1 MNFDQL
7 KRKASELLSNQ
18 SIRISFLT
26 TLIICA
32 LIQYLPSIIFYRKNN
47 AENILFSIIFIILEI
62 LVMPFG
68 YAAYSHGT
76 DIIESNSKNRKDYL
90 IEIRDHFTD
99 LLAVYFLAFIITVC
113 PVFCI
118 LTPIF
123 LGLLFN
129 SFESIILLMIPFT
142 VFSIVVIIYIIL
154 RLSVFPYLFKLG
166 DHNTISLLKRSWALT
181 KNETGTLFSIA
192 LKSLIFPIIFA
203 IFIGVIQI
211 YLPSYFSTILGIIYT
226 TMINYFFMPHF
237 YLHMILYYQY
247 LIKYKTT
254 EY

>member
-90 IEIRDHFTD
+90 I
-99 LLAVYFLAFIITVC
+99 
-113 PVFCI
+113 
-118 LTPIF
+118 
-123 LGLLFN
+123 
-129 SFESIILLMIPFT
+129 
-142 VFSIVVIIYIIL
+142 
-154 RLSVFPYLFKLG
+154 
-166 DHNTISLLKRSWALT
+166 
-181 KNETGTLFSIA
+181 
-192 LKSLIFPIIFA
+192 
-203 IFIGVIQI
+203 
-211 YLPSYFSTILGIIYT
+211 
-226 TMINYFFMPHF
+226 
-237 YLHMILYYQY
+237 
-247 LIKYKTT
+247 
-254 EY
+254 

>member
-47 AENILFSIIFIILEI
+47 TENILFSIIFIILEI

-123 LGLLFN
+123 LGLF
-129 SFESIILLMIPFT
+129 
-142 VFSIVVIIYIIL
+142 FSIVVIIYIIL

-181 KNETGTLFSIA
+181 KNETGALFSIA

-211 YLPSYFSTILGIIYT
+211 YLPAYFSTILGIIYT